1 MEDTKLE
8 EIWKAYSRAMA
19 DAKVLNRQSWSVN
32 IKTFEYLQMHKAKS
46 KLKSLGNF
54 KKWAVLLG
62 ILWVLLLGTFV
73 YGNDFRNMYFSISVM
88 MIMIFTIIAI
98 AVYIKH
104 IVLIN
109 QINLSESIIEV
120 QEKLAE
126 LQASTINIVRI
137 LWLQMPF
144 YSTFFWSSQ
153 WMARDIKFWLIS
165 FPVTLLLI
173 ALTTWLYM
181 NISYRNVDK
190 RWFRILF
197 GGIEWVPVIN
207 AIDYLKEIEDFKN
220 G

>member
-32 IKTFEYLQMHKAKS
+32 IKTFEYLQMHKDKS

>member
-8 EIWKAYSRAMA
+8 EIWKAYSRSVA
-19 DAKVLNRQSWSVN
+19 DAKVLNMQSWAVN
-32 IKTFEYLQMHKAKS
+32 IKTFEYLQMHNAKS

-62 ILWVLLLGTFV
+62 ILWVLLLGTLV

-144 YSTFFWSSQ
+144 YTTFFWSSQ
-153 WMARDIKFWLIS
+153 WITRDIKFWLIS
-165 FPVTLLLI
+165 FPVTLLFI
-173 ALTTWLYM
+173 ALTIWLYM

-197 GGIEWVPVIN
+197 GGIEWAPVIK
-207 AIDYLKEIEDFKN
+207 AINYLKEIEDFKN